1 MLEFGCIDMAG
12 KPDIKWIGLIIV
24 VIVLV
29 VLFVWVGLT
38 YNNFIRLDE
47 EINAQWNEIQNQDQ
61 RKMDL
66 IPELINLTEGYQQ
79 FESSTLENVT
89 RLRNQWLAASS
100 DQERSDISVDM
111 SGYLAGLQVTFEA
124 YPELQSVGPLRDV
137 MDELEG
143 TENRITYARS
153 VFIDVVREYNTAIR
167 VFPSN
172 MIAGMFGFEKQD
184 NYFDASAG

>member
-1 MLEFGCIDMAG
+1 M
-12 KPDIKWIGLIIV
+12 KWLGVIIV
-24 VIVLV
+24 VIVIV
-29 VLFVWVGLT
+29 VLFLWVGMT
-38 YNNFIRLDE
+38 YNSFIRLDE
-47 EINAQWNEIQNQDQ
+47 EIDAQWNEIQNQDQ

-66 IPELINLTEGYQQ
+66 IPELINLTEGYQE

-89 RLRNQWLAASS
+89 RLRNQWLAATS

-111 SGYLAGLQVTFEA
+111 SGYLAGLQFTFEA

-137 MDELEG
+137 MDELAG

-172 MIAGMFGFEKQD
+172 MIAGMFGFDERE
-184 NYFDASAG
+184 NYFGDSTS